1 MPEPTQSFEKH
12 AKFVPMYHQVL
23 FGILFVTFIGSLV
36 NLYHSLGDHER
47 IYNASLITALSVALI
62 MTALFARVFALG
74 AQDRVIRAEENMRHY
89 LMTGKMLDPRLT
101 VKQIVGLRF
110 ASDGEFVE
118 LARKAAESG
127 MAQKDIKRAIRNW
140 RADNDR
146 L

>member
-23 FGILFVTFIGSLV
+23 FGIIFVTFIGSLV

-47 IYNASLITALSVALI
+47 IYNASLITAMSVALI
-62 MTALFARVFALG
+62 ILFFFARIFPLA

-89 LMTGKMLDPRLT
+89 LMTGKMLDSRLS

-110 ASDGEFVE
+110 ASDSEFVQ
-118 LARKAAESG
+118 LATKAAESG
-127 MAQKDIKRAIRNW
+127 MSQKEIKQAIKTW
-140 RADNDR
+140 RPDNDR